1 MRGKDACYGL
11 SSILLP
17 KIVQAELCDNGWGEL
32 AGQLRAMLAQG
43 HLRKRGWAP
52 CAVTVLPARVELG
65 SSYDTPTPALA
76 TTPVRIIA
84 RGLVE
89 RASAGVRQTWASI
102 PLCPASPSHLG
113 PIGRPPSLSFFSHEM
128 DTKAATSPRSS
139 EGREHDY
146 NVP

>member
-65 SSYDTPTPALA
+65 SSYDTPTPA
-76 TTPVRIIA
+76 
-84 RGLVE
+84 
-89 RASAGVRQTWASI
+89 
-102 PLCPASPSHLG
+102 PSHHTCQNHCQ
-113 PIGRPPSLSFFSHEM
+113 RPCGKSLSWSQADLGF
-128 DTKAATSPRSS
+128 DPTLPRFTEPPGTNRSA
-139 EGREHDY
+139 
-146 NVP
+146 PKPQFLQP